1 MEELKNLM
9 LDARVNVLD
18 AKMVELDKKG
28 KKIKLDKNAELP
40 YDFLICTVG
49 LIDTEL

>member
-1 MEELKNLM
+1 M

-18 AKMVELDKKG
+18 AKMVELDKKA
-28 KKIKLDKNAELP
+28 KKIKLDKNADLP
-40 YDFLICTVG
+40 YDCLVSTVG